1 MIEYGGR
8 PGDGAVAGITVVGA
22 DDVIGRLAWRDHA
35 VVTAEAAAHD
45 FRMVNARHG

>member
-1 MIEYGGR
+1 M
-8 PGDGAVAGITVVGA
+8 AGLALVRA
-22 DDVIGRLAWRDHA
+22 DDVIGRLAWRNGA